1 MFESADHEP
10 SWDRLHTAGAV
21 TEPRRVRPAVRAA
34 GAYLLVSV
42 PLLCLIG
49 RYLVQWVWGV

>member
-21 TEPRRVRPAVRAA
+21 MVTVRRARRTHPTRIEMIAFVAVLIVIGFIL
-34 GAYLLVSV
+34 GASL
-42 PLLCLIG
+42 
-49 RYLVQWVWGV
+49 

>member
-21 TEPRRVRPAVRAA
+21 MVTRRIRPRVRHAVRVAFGVIA
-34 GAYLLVSV
+34 SVGFGVLLMLS
-42 PLLCLIG
+42 
-49 RYLVQWVWGV
+49 LVGD